1 MADIYSKGKRSEIM
15 SHVKNRGTQPEEK
28 VADLLRTLRVR
39 YRRNVKSLP
48 GEPDFVVSSVK
59 TIIFVHG
66 CFWHN
71 HSNCNRSNLP
81 KTNRRFWK
89 LKIESNKRRD
99 RRIARLLRKQGWHVI
114 TVWQCSL
121 RNPDKVLYR
130 MARMFGG
137 YCKK

>member
-1 MADIYSKGKRSEIM
+1 MTDIYSKGKRSEIM

-28 VADLLRTLRVR
+28 FADLLRTLRVR

-71 HSNCNRSNLP
+71 HKNCNRAKLIGVSGNERLIVIKVVTGKLHAYLENKVGMLLLFGSVNFANL
-81 KTNRRFWK
+81 
-89 LKIESNKRRD
+89 
-99 RRIARLLRKQGWHVI
+99 
-114 TVWQCSL
+114 TV
-121 RNPDKVLYR
+121 
-130 MARMFGG
+130 F
-137 YCKK
+137 